1 LPTRQSPCTN
11 SHPHRHT
18 SEPNDHPLNATTHLH
33 TSKQNNRPKNHDNHQ
48 RNNRRLEPRISKS
61 PQYPPILLRRQLTT
75 NHQAFAG
82 DEKGA
87 ITTPL
92 LRFVIRPDIPLYYK
106 VKAHLALSAADED
119 DRWHNLAICRRH
131 LNEAERA
138 LADCMDVCKDAGDV
152 QRLRAIEVLIEEERR
167 AVEERKEAYR
177 QDD

>member
-1 LPTRQSPCTN
+1 V
-11 SHPHRHT
+11 
-18 SEPNDHPLNATTHLH
+18 NATTHLH
-33 TSKQNNRPKNHDNHQ
+33 ISKQTNPPPKTHDNNQ
-48 RNNRRLEPRISKS
+48 RNNRRLGPRIPKS
-61 PQYPPILLRRQLTT
+61 PQPPPTLLCPQLT
-75 NHQAFAG
+75 NIHQAFAG

-87 ITTPL
+87 ITTLL

-119 DRWHNLAICRRH
+119 DPWHNLAICRRH

-138 LADCMDVCKDAGDV
+138 LADCMDVYKDPGDV

-177 QDD
+177 QDN